1 MVGQTVLDGQ
11 VGFQRFHD
19 GLLME
24 NQHVEW
30 LALVGNLFQKRG
42 CEGKVLALCANLFN
56 KILTHKLPLSMGY
69 FMFPYTYWNVLS
81 SWGPSILSVLQRS
94 MFLLPAKRAK
104 QSSPVRHRW
113 MDESGVRNK
122 KRNILIP
129 NLSVRSSSVNAMD
142 HVDVDV
148 GESFSK
154 CEKLKKDRNKQTNKT
169 NPDHMTLNVLQ
180 MVHKLF

>member
-1 MVGQTVLDGQ
+1 
-11 VGFQRFHD
+11 
-19 GLLME
+19 
-24 NQHVEW
+24 
-30 LALVGNLFQKRG
+30 
-42 CEGKVLALCANLFN
+42 
-56 KILTHKLPLSMGY
+56 
-69 FMFPYTYWNVLS
+69 
-81 SWGPSILSVLQRS
+81 
-94 MFLLPAKRAK
+94 
-104 QSSPVRHRW
+104 

-154 CEKLKKDRNKQTNKT
+154 CEKLKKDKNKQT

-180 MVHKLF
+180 MVHKLV

>member
-1 MVGQTVLDGQ
+1 
-11 VGFQRFHD
+11 
-19 GLLME
+19 
-24 NQHVEW
+24 
-30 LALVGNLFQKRG
+30 
-42 CEGKVLALCANLFN
+42 
-56 KILTHKLPLSMGY
+56 
-69 FMFPYTYWNVLS
+69 
-81 SWGPSILSVLQRS
+81 
-94 MFLLPAKRAK
+94 
-104 QSSPVRHRW
+104 

-154 CEKLKKDRNKQTNKT
+154 CEKLKKDEKKPQT